1 MGGLSGILAEYQG
14 FLGAAYLWVKA
25 AHVTFVIF
33 WIAGLFIVPR
43 YYIHHQATTPGSAE
57 DRAWIEREDRARTII
72 LTPAMVIVWA
82 LGLMLGVHLGIF
94 GQAWFSAKLLLVV
107 ILTGYQGWIT
117 AYGRK
122 LANGLRELDDKK
134 LRIMNEVPGILTALI
149 VVLVIVRP
157 F

>member
-1 MGGLSGILAEYQG
+1 MSDFAG
-14 FLGAAYLWVKA
+14 FLGPAYLWVKA

-33 WIAGLFIVPR
+33 WMAGLFLLPR
-43 YYIHHQATTPGSAE
+43 FYVYHHATTPGSAE

-72 LTPAMVIVWA
+72 LTPAMLITWV
-82 LGLMLGVHLGIF
+82 LGLSLAVHLDIF
-94 GQAWFSAKLLLVV
+94 RQGWFVAKFALVV
-107 ILTGYQGWIT
+107 ALTAYQGWIS

-122 LANGLRELDDKK
+122 LATGMRPLENRT
-134 LRIMNEVPGILTALI
+134 LRIMNEIPGVAAALI

>member
-1 MGGLSGILAEYQG
+1 MLSEYAG

-72 LTPAMVIVWA
+72 LMPAMLITWT
-82 LGLMLGVHLGIF
+82 LGLLLAVHLGAF
-94 GQAWFSAKLLLVV
+94 DQPWLMAKLGLVLV
-107 ILTGYQGWIT
+107 LSGYQGWIMS
-117 AYGRK
+117 YGRK
-122 LANGLRELDDKK
+122 LAAGRRELEDKR
-134 LRIMNEVPGILTALI
+134 LRMMNEVPGILTALI

>member
-1 MGGLSGILAEYQG
+1 MGLLSEYQG

-25 AHVTFVIF
+25 AHLTFVIF

-57 DRAWIEREDRARTII
+57 DRAWLEREDKARTVI
-72 LTPAMVIVWA
+72 LTPAMLLVWV
-82 LGLMLGVHLGIF
+82 LGLMLAVHLNIW
-94 GQAWFSAKLLLVV
+94 GQYWFSAKLLLVV
-107 ILTGYQGWIT
+107 SLTAYQGWIG
-117 AYGRK
+117 AYGKK
-122 LANGLRELDDKK
+122 LANGHREIDDKK
-134 LRIMNEVPGILTALI
+134 LRMMNELPGILTAVI